1 MSALVTSTV
10 RVDYSY
16 YSIGEPDLVGVDA
29 ELMLQ
34 ETSNGLVAVAP
45 GYALIWTG
53 THHGHVELTLDLR
66 HDPPPLDLA
75 DWDEV
80 VEATLVLAGGLARI
94 LEWGGAPRHD
104 LPNLAV
110 AGPGT
115 YRLRC
120 HARGRDF
127 AKGLRV
133 PLEIGEDVD
142 LVEEAH
148 LLAIWPAPPA
158 DVVVYQTIDQVGAYW
173 RAAAERRAARARAQG
188 PVPPR

>member
-1 MSALVTSTV
+1 MT
-10 RVDYSY
+10 RHR
-16 YSIGEPDLVGVDA
+16 
-29 ELMLQ
+29 
-34 ETSNGLVAVAP
+34 
-45 GYALIWTG
+45 WT
-53 THHGHVELTLDLR
+53 LTILS
-66 HDPPPLDLA
+66 
-75 DWDEV
+75 WDEV

-127 AKGLRV
+127 AKGLRG
-133 PLEIGEDVD
+133 PLDLGEDVD
-142 LVEEAH
+142 LIEEAH

-158 DVVVYQTIDQVGAYW
+158 EVIVHQTIDQVGAYW
-173 RAAAERRAARARAQG
+173 RVAAERRAARARAQR